1 MTIVCLV
8 GCEMEEPEIIFDPL
22 PPNPLSRHIIDQ
34 LVAHNLAATGT
45 ANYYPV
51 GFFLKNARG
60 EWLGG
65 LMGELWG
72 GWLYVRILWVDP
84 AARSQG
90 NGTRLLKAAE
100 EYAVERGCFAATLE
114 TMSFQARPFYEK
126 LGYDV
131 FAALEDY
138 PPGHT
143 KYYLRKQLAARPT
156 SR

>member
-1 MTIVCLV
+1 MENLELV
-8 GCEMEEPEIIFDPL
+8 FDPL
-22 PPNPLSRHIIDQ
+22 PPDALRRFVIDG
-34 LVAHNLAATGT
+34 LAAHGIAATGLS
-45 ANYYPV
+45 NWQPV
-51 GFFLKNARG
+51 GYFLKSRRG

-72 GWLYVRILWVDP
+72 GWLYVRFLWVALP
-84 AARSQG
+84 ARG
-90 NGTRLLKAAE
+90 CRNGTRLLQAAE

-126 LGYDV
+126 CGYEV

-143 KYYLRKQLAARPT
+143 KFYLRKQLAAKPT
-156 SR
+156 LR